1 MCVSKHFRDF
11 QWTWTK
17 DKNRQKTKFSILITL
32 SSSSWY
38 CILSL
43 LQNVFDKITARFD
56 FSIHCLLFSSELE
69 SKCHLGRNSDIKS
82 KFVNGFL
89 ENLFLKQFEWLL
101 KGHSKVNKNELATHF
116 FSIWNQIRQSSP
128 TSMCACACVLE
139 SVGVSVYG
147 RGCVFDCVIWYQQ
160 AMEKNASAQNYR
172 NKMISYLVF
181 QIETLWSEVFSF
193 AKLFWMF
200 TAFSILFRIR
210 EKKKFERPPIMQW
223 CVVKQNRMKGYL
235 T

>member
-1 MCVSKHFRDF
+1 
-11 QWTWTK
+11 
-17 DKNRQKTKFSILITL
+17 
-32 SSSSWY
+32 
-38 CILSL
+38 
-43 LQNVFDKITARFD
+43 
-56 FSIHCLLFSSELE
+56 LFSSELE

-147 RGCVFDCVIWYQQ
+147 RGCVFDCVIRYQQ

-181 QIETLWSEVFSF
+181 ECGSSPCNRFYTHPPLHPPPLSNSVQNFS
-193 AKLFWMF
+193 
-200 TAFSILFRIR
+200 SIVIMLLRYYYGIY
-210 EKKKFERPPIMQW
+210 KFFYKIYNFYNIMLI
-223 CVVKQNRMKGYL
+223 K
-235 T
+235 